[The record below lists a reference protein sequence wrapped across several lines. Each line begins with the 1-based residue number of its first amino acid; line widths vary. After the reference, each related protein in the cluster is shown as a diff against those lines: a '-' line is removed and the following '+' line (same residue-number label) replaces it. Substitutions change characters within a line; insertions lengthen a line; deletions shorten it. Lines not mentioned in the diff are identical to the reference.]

1 MCSAKILGVD
11 KKMNFFFVCFVGIDG
26 SGKTTLSRNL
36 VKNLKEHGIAS
47 NYVWNRYT
55 PILMKIPMLV
65 ANKFIFKKNEL
76 FTDYACYSNKK
87 KKLFR
92 HSLLSAIYEN
102 LLMLDYIIQ
111 MMYKINIPLLRGN
124 NIVCDRYLFDTIV
137 SDLAV
142 DLNYSE
148 SKIKSILDFYLIFSP
163 KPNLIFLV
171 DVPEDVAFR
180 RKSDTPS
187 IQYLKERRT
196 ICSTVGKLY
205 NMIILDGTKTINEL
219 DLEILNL
226 VLDRMGAEK

>member
-1 MCSAKILGVD
+1 MK
-11 KKMNFFFVCFVGIDG
+11 NFFICFVGIDG
-26 SGKTTLSRNL
+26 SGKTTLSKNL
-36 VKNLKEHGIAS
+36 VKNLMENEIAS

-65 ANKFIFKKNEL
+65 ANRFIFKKNEL
-76 FTDYACYSNKK
+76 FTDYTSYSNKK
-87 KKLFR
+87 KGLFR
-92 HSLLSAIYEN
+92 SPLLSTIYEN

-111 MMYKINIPLLRGN
+111 MMYKIKIPLLMGK

-148 SKIKSILDFYLIFSP
+148 SKIKSIIDFYLTFSP
-163 KPNLIFLV
+163 KPDLIFLV

-187 IQYLKERRT
+187 IQYLKDRRKICLT
-196 ICSTVGKLY
+196 IGRLY
-205 NMIILDGTKTINEL
+205 NMIMLDGTKTINEL
-219 DLEILNL
+219 DLKILNL
-226 VLDRMGAEK
+226 VLERMGGEK